1 MAASRAREL
10 MNAVRLITLAAV
22 TALYVQAKPEQAKHQ
37 RRSRWAQPEERCADN
52 SQQELFHHLR
62 HIGLQGRAQAVA
74 GPLQDDEA
82 LLLFALARVNGVRR
96 VLEVGGLGGFS
107 ARTFL
112 EAVACTSSPAVYS
125 VDVHPVLRVGPRHHP
140 IQKSP
145 DHLTA
150 EDLDTQAVDLI
161 FLDCHHYSVTISL
174 LRYVLKKGLLAP
186 EGLIAL
192 HDTGLHPAPPDCL
205 VPPHYCNRTRKHAA
219 LVSLQDERLPKDEQW
234 KRGWMHQPVGR
245 LIVQWLTK
253 FDCNAE
259 WQTLVAHDDQQRG
272 ASSVR
277 HGLTIMQR
285 RVRLDVPQHVCDASK
300 FGRGGVGPDTPAECR
315 EVQAPSGKCEVTAST
330 AVVLPR
336 PSFNPAKGS

>member
-1 MAASRAREL
+1 MRKMVL
-10 MNAVRLITLAAV
+10 VAVA
-22 TALYVQAKPEQAKHQ
+22 ALYVQAKPEQAKRQ
-37 RRSRWAQPEERCADN
+37 SRWAQPEKRCEDN
-52 SQQELFHHLR
+52 SQQELFHRLR
-62 HIGLQGRAQAVA
+62 HIGVQGHAQATT

-112 EAVACTSSPAVYS
+112 EAVACTSGPAVYS
-125 VDVHPVLRVGPRHHP
+125 VDVHPVPRVGPWHHP

-145 DHLTA
+145 ADLTA
-150 EDLDTQAVDLI
+150 SDLDTQAVDLI
-161 FLDCHHYSVTISL
+161 LLDCHHYPATTAL
-174 LRYVLKKGLLAP
+174 LRYVLTEGLLAP

-192 HDTGLHPAPPDCL
+192 HNTGLHPAPPDC
-205 VPPHYCNRTRKHAA
+205 VAPPHECNRTRKHAA
-219 LVSLQDERLPKDEQW
+219 LVSLQDERLPKRWQW
-234 KRGWMHQPVGR
+234 KRGWMHQPVER
-245 LIVQWLTK
+245 LVVHWLTK

-272 ASSVR
+272 ALSVR

-315 EVQAPSGKCEVTAST
+315 EVQVPSGKCEVTAST
-330 AVVLPR
+330 ASAISL
-336 PSFNPAKGS
+336 PSFNPARGPLAEA

>member
-1 MAASRAREL
+1 MRPAPWQVTRKGPGEPSRGRSVWKRTRSPSICSMTA
-10 MNAVRLITLAAV
+10 MAVRVCSVGSAMATREVPRASAMYMINWSCMCSSTAAPAANAPTTCSAARVPSSSGLSCDPRSNSAVPPSPPPAAV
-22 TALYVQAKPEQAKHQ
+22 T
-37 RRSRWAQPEERCADN
+37 
-52 SQQELFHHLR
+52 
-62 HIGLQGRAQAVA
+62 
-74 GPLQDDEA
+74 
-82 LLLFALARVNGVRR
+82 
-96 VLEVGGLGGFS
+96 
-107 ARTFL
+107 
-112 EAVACTSSPAVYS
+112 ACTSSPAVYS
-125 VDVHPVLRVGPRHHP
+125 VDLHPVLRVGPGHHP

-205 VPPHYCNRTRKHAA
+205 APPHYCNRTRKHAA

-259 WQTLVAHDDQQRG
+259 WQTLVAHDDQ
-272 ASSVR
+272 
-277 HGLTIMQR
+277 
-285 RVRLDVPQHVCDASK
+285 
-300 FGRGGVGPDTPAECR
+300 
-315 EVQAPSGKCEVTAST
+315 
-330 AVVLPR
+330 
-336 PSFNPAKGS
+336 